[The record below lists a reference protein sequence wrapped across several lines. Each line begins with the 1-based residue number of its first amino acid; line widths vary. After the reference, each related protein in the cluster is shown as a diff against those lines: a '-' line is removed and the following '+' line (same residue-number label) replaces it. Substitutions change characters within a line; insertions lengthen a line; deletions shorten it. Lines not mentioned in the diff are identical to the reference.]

1 MLFSF
6 NRFQLETSL
15 ESFLTLSTYFC
26 DNCVLNIAENIFA
39 IVKKTARMQSKH
51 LKCAFSKR
59 KTHASNY
66 VPNFTSRN
74 QFLGNI
80 ILRQQNKIMMH
91 RGIFYLSSGTRLV
104 QELIL
109 AVSPLGILK
118 RIKNLRPRTVL
129 HIVEALFKAAVILTS
144 SKKRKKFCKIST
156 T

>member
-1 MLFSF
+1 
-6 NRFQLETSL
+6 
-15 ESFLTLSTYFC
+15 
-26 DNCVLNIAENIFA
+26 
-39 IVKKTARMQSKH
+39 
-51 LKCAFSKR
+51 
-59 KTHASNY
+59 
-66 VPNFTSRN
+66 
-74 QFLGNI
+74 
-80 ILRQQNKIMMH
+80 
-91 RGIFYLSSGTRLV
+91 V